1 MGLFDQVFDPLPESQ
16 SLTPAEALAA
26 ICLVAIAADGYL
38 SDQEGREMDML
49 LSRMRLF
56 KSYSTEMVNR
66 MKDSLLQQ
74 LQQHGPSRLV
84 EAANTA
90 LPVELKP
97 TAFALATDLVLAD
110 GNVTPQEQAFLDD
123 LYRILDIPS
132 DRALAIV
139 EVMTVKNR
147 G

>member
-38 SDQEGREMDML
+38 SDQEGLEMDML

-56 KSYSTEMVNR
+56 KSYSNEMINR

-84 EAANTA
+84 ESANTA
-90 LPVELKP
+90 LPIELKP

-132 DRALAIV
+132 DRALTIV

>member
-1 MGLFDQVFDPLPESQ
+1 MGLFDKVFDSSPESL
-16 SLTPAEALAA
+16 SLSPAEALAA

-84 EAANTA
+84 EAANTV
-90 LPVELKP
+90 LPAELKP

-110 GNVTPQEQAFLDD
+110 GSVTPQEQAFLDD
-123 LYRILDIPS
+123 LYRILEIPS

-139 EVMTVKNR
+139 EVMTIKNR